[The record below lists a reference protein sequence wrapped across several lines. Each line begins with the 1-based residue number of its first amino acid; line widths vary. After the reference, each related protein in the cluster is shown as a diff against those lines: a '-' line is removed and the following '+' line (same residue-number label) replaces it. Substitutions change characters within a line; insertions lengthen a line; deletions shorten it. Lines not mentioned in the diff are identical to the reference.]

1 MLVFQTQTTAVYT
14 VAYLHCTTTFAISFS
29 GRSDSHCKT
38 FTVVFFNCSTVVG
51 EEGKESTSFLSGV
64 GHFFTM
70 FIGSALIGIAFA
82 LLSALVSL
90 RNLTII

>member
-1 MLVFQTQTTAVYT
+1 M
-14 VAYLHCTTTFAISFS
+14 
-29 GRSDSHCKT
+29 
-38 FTVVFFNCSTVVG
+38 FFNCSTVVG

-90 RNLTII
+90 RNLTIQYIITIFRDKKHMHRPL